1 MYTGLYGGLEH
12 QAKDRDEVNRRE
24 VCKCD
29 VMGELFIIRGKTRA
43 KENTDRWV
51 SV

>member
-1 MYTGLYGGLEH
+1 MFMIRSKSR
-12 QAKDRDEVNRRE
+12 AKENMEGSLGSSDLV
-24 VCKCD
+24 V
-29 VMGELFIIRGKTRA
+29 LFIIRGTSRA